1 MKEAVVQILENA
13 MGTGAIPWYMLLV
26 GLLGQIFFSMRF
38 LLQWLISE
46 KQGRSVMPISFW
58 FCSIGGAALLL
69 AYSLYRQD
77 PIFILG
83 QSFGFIVYTRNL
95 MLIKQERG
103 ELVGTDKWDP
113 DEDDPEQV
121 VKQGKAQNGDQSD
134 GPSA

>member
-58 FCSIGGAALLL
+58 FCSIGGAAFLL

-113 DEDDPEQV
+113 DEEETNQNHQPDGERNNDDQ
-121 VKQGKAQNGDQSD
+121 QNDL
-134 GPSA
+134 